1 MTGLQD
7 AEIHWEGLDHIVL
20 DTADLDA
27 TVRFYHGLLGMPLLS
42 AFPDGP
48 LHGRHVLF
56 ACGKHS
62 ALHFFEL
69 AQGEGAADE
78 GSARAGHM
86 RLAFGV
92 PDERALVA
100 LRARLEAA
108 GVQAQPI
115 ATQAGGHAKR
125 FEFTDN
131 NGVTLEAVWSPPW
144 PNPEEAVPPDARHV
158 VDPRPVPAV
167 TELLRDGRLHHPW
180 KPDKA

>member
-1 MTGLQD
+1 MRGK
-7 AEIHWEGLDHIVL
+7 EIHWEGLDHIVL
-20 DTADLDA
+20 HTADLDA

-56 ACGKHS
+56 ACGRHS
-62 ALHFFEL
+62 ALHFFEVDSL
-69 AQGEGAADE
+69 EALPSGGQL
-78 GSARAGHM
+78 

-92 PDERALVA
+92 PDEQALLA
-100 LRARLEAA
+100 LRTRLDRA
-108 GVQAQPI
+108 GLPVQPI
-115 ATQAGGHAKR
+115 ASQAGGHAKR

-131 NGVTLEAVWSPPW
+131 NGVALEAVWSPPW
-144 PNPEEAVPPDARHV
+144 PNPEEATPPDARHI

-180 KPDKA
+180 KPGKA